1 MDLGYDAYLARKH
14 AESCEREEREDA
26 MTARCED
33 RALWLGRD
41 ARMLLKWL
49 TDHGT
54 RLSEIDIKSPVTGK
68 TIGASAALIAHG
80 PAWLR
85 ELVIEGGEIDD
96 ETLADTPVKFANGD
110 VAPADVALI
119 AHAPEW
125 LRAEL
130 VDWLSRSSMVA
141 ADVKAELEEVA
152 L

>member
-1 MDLGYDAYLARKH
+1 MNLGYDAYLARQH
-14 AESCEREEREDA
+14 AKSCEREEREDA
-26 MTARCED
+26 ITARCED

-41 ARMLLKWL
+41 AGMLLEWL
-49 TDHGT
+49 ADHGT
-54 RLSEIDIKSPVTGK
+54 TLWDIKIKSAVTGK
-68 TIGASAALIAHG
+68 EVDAAPALLAHA
-80 PAWLR
+80 PTWLR
-85 ELVIEGGEIDD
+85 ELVIAGGAIDG
-96 ETLADTPVKFANGD
+96 EALADTPVKFANGD

-130 VDWLSRSSMVA
+130 VDWLSKSSMVK